1 MVGGTWRGWRVLGA
15 AAVVAVVAVPVV
27 FLIAGSLRQP
37 GLPPPLTP
45 ELVPDPVVVRE
56 LPSGPPISSAWAELP

>member
-45 ELVPDPVVVRE
+45 ELVPDPVVFGNYERASDLVGLGR
-56 LPSGPPISSAWAELP
+56 LP